1 MKISR
6 FCALALLLAVSSAM
20 AFADGIQDPKIIIKG
35 AGSGSNVAQGKCE
48 QCIGVGMNFSFTV
61 PANGSGSLFFTNESG
76 KNWSS
81 LKLIEKGVPAADVS
95 CSSSL
100 FSSCTTKTL
109 KNGSVEILLS
119 GVQGGA
125 QWRDHGIMNGQ
136 NFSINFSCV
145 KGSCWPGGLTFNG
158 HGGTS
163 STGSTPEPGTIGLL
177 VVGLGALGTRRK
189 MWKNRWNS

>member
-6 FCALALLLAVSSAM
+6 ICALALLFAVSSAM

-35 AGSGSNVAQGKCE
+35 AGGGSLVQGPCP

-61 PANGSGSLFFTNESG
+61 PQSGSGSLFFTNTSG
-76 KNWSS
+76 KNWTS
-81 LKLIEKGVPAADVS
+81 LKLIEKGVPAADVK

-100 FSSCTTKTL
+100 FSSCTTQTL

-119 GVQGGA
+119 GVKGGA
-125 QWRDHGIMNGQ
+125 QWADHGIMNGQ

-145 KGSCWPGGLTFNG
+145 KGNCWPGGLTFNG

-163 STGSTPEPGTIGLL
+163 VGSVPEPGTIGLL
-177 VVGLGALGTRRK
+177 VLGLGALSSRRK